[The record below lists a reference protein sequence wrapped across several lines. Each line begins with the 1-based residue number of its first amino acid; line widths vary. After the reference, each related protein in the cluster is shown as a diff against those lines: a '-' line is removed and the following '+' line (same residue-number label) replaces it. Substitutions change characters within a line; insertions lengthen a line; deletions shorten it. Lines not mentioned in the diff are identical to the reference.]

1 MKNKFTIPEEITVAV
16 EVITPSVAK
25 QMLEGNVD
33 NRKLRKFRVEQ
44 YADAIKRGLWDIQND
59 AITISKTGK
68 LLNGQHR
75 LTAIVEA
82 NTSVQCL
89 VLRGVDD
96 STFSSIDSGLS
107 RNVNDALASALGHGV
122 NVSHISPIAK
132 MLIAF
137 DCGIN
142 IFDTNAMSLVQRQ
155 DIVDYVSK
163 NNELLEW
170 AKNIGAKA
178 DNAVGGVRTAWG
190 VFAVL
195 AAMKHGKEKTEQF
208 INLVVDGVG
217 LKPGDA
223 PLALRNW
230 LSRQRGQLS
239 RNATKTNI
247 AVFVSNFNKWMTNE
261 KISVVRPYAGT
272 WENFPEIVD

>member
-1 MKNKFTIPEEITVAV
+1 MKTKFTVPEEISVSV
-16 EVITPSVAK
+16 ETITPSIAK
-25 QMLEGNVD
+25 KMLEGNVD

-44 YADAIKRGLWDIQND
+44 YADAIRRGMWDIQND
-59 AITISKTGK
+59 AITISKTGR

-75 LTAIVEA
+75 LSAIVEA
-82 NTSVQCL
+82 NTAVQCL

-96 STFSSIDSGLS
+96 STFATIDSGLA
-107 RNVNDALASALGHGV
+107 RTANDALFGVLGAGI

-137 DCGIN
+137 DCGLN

-155 DIVDYVSK
+155 DIVDYVGK
-163 NNELLEW
+163 NTELLEW

-178 DNAVGGVRTAWG
+178 DKFVGGIRTAWG

-195 AAMKHGKEKTEQF
+195 CAAKHGKEKTEEF
-208 INLVVDGVG
+208 INLVLDGVG

-230 LSRQRGQLS
+230 LSRQRGALS
-239 RNATKTNI
+239 RDATKNNI
-247 AVFVSNFNKWMTNE
+247 AVFIGIFNKWMTNE
-261 KISVVRPYAGT
+261 KTSVVRSYSGA
-272 WENFPEIVD
+272 WENFPEII

>member
-25 QMLEGNVD
+25 QMLEGNTN
-33 NRKLRKFRVEQ
+33 NRKLRKTRVEQ
-44 YADAIKRGLWDIQND
+44 YADAIKRGMWDIQND

-82 NTSVQCL
+82 GTSVQCL

-96 STFSSIDSGLS
+96 ETYSVIDSGLGRS
-107 RNVNDALASALGHGV
+107 VNDALHGAFGDSI

-132 MLIAF
+132 ILIAF
-137 DCGIN
+137 ECDIN
-142 IFDTNAMSLVQRQ
+142 IFDTTAMSLVQRQ
-155 DIVDYVSK
+155 DIVDYVAK
-163 NNELLEW
+163 NGEMMEW
-170 AKNIGAKA
+170 AKNIGARVDK
-178 DNAVGGVRTAWG
+178 AVGGVRTAWG

-195 AAMKHGKEKTEQF
+195 AAMKHGQAKVDEF
-208 INLVVDGVG
+208 VNLIVDGAG

-230 LSRQRGQLS
+230 LSRQRGQAP

-247 AVFVSNFNKWMTNE
+247 AVFISNFNKWMKSE
-261 KISVVRPYAGT
+261 KISVTRPFIGSWDNY
-272 WENFPEIVD
+272 PSVVD